1 VPEADEIAPKAPS
14 EQAPVDK
21 RKKKEPTARKRAP
34 SRPYPTVTFE
44 DALELALA
52 IQEHAAGQR
61 VKRLTLFDKMG
72 KSPSS
77 GPSRELITNSGRY
90 GLTEGS
96 YNADSLS
103 LTEQGAIASSPE
115 AAPREQARARL
126 QLAIEGVPPF
136 SSIYK
141 GLVNSK
147 IPSRE
152 VLRDR
157 AGEVGIPDAAG
168 RAECIDIFLANAK
181 FVGVLKVLS
190 GAERMVSPEHL
201 LDELPGKAPVVS
213 RATALTPTAG
223 KAAEEAQA
231 EGTVDYDHTAFFI
244 ATIGD
249 EGTEHRKHSD
259 MMLGSFVEKAVGE
272 LGLKVVRA
280 DKIAAPGMIN
290 GQVIAHVLRSKI
302 VIADLSFHNP
312 NVFYE
317 LAIRH
322 MTGLPAVHIVRKEDK
337 IPFDLQNFRTVTID
351 TSDKYDLIARMES
364 HVSEIA
370 NHVRQALASGVE
382 QSNPIRAFNP
392 KLKVTFE

>member
-1 VPEADEIAPKAPS
+1 MPEEEAPAPS
-14 EQAPVDK
+14 DTKQPVAKHSK
-21 RKKKEPTARKRAP
+21 RKEPAGRRRSP
-34 SRPYPTVTFE
+34 SRPYPTITFE
-44 DALELALA
+44 DALALALA

-96 YNADSLS
+96 YSADSLS
-103 LTEQGAIASSPE
+103 LTEEGAIASSPE

-126 QLAIEGVPPF
+126 RLAIENIPPF
-136 SSIYK
+136 SAIYK

-157 AGEVGIPDAAG
+157 AGEVGVGDAAG
-168 RAECIDIFLANAK
+168 QAECIDIFLANAK

-190 GAERMVSPEHL
+190 GAERIVSPEHL

-213 RATALTPTAG
+213 RATVLTPTTG
-223 KAAEEAQA
+223 KAAEEAQT
-231 EGTVDYDHTAFFI
+231 EGAADYEHTAFFI

-249 EGTEHRKHSD
+249 EGSEHRKHSD

-290 GQVIAHVLRSKI
+290 AQVIAHVLRSKI

-370 NHVRQALASGVE
+370 NHVRQALASGGE
-382 QSNPIRAFNP
+382 QLNPIRAFNP
-392 KLKVTFE
+392 NLRVTFD